1 MLRRIAPALFVLL
14 WSSGFLGTKVGAQ
27 HAEPFTLIGL
37 RFLLVLLLL
46 VPMAAWRGGW
56 HRLPWRQR
64 RDAMIVGGLT
74 HGGYIAGC
82 ASAMKA
88 GMPAGVVALV
98 TSLQPVLTAVLA
110 GPLLGEWLGARAW
123 AGLALGL
130 AGACLIIGPKL
141 DLSHAAGAAVG
152 LTPFAVA
159 SAVGGLVAITLG
171 TLYQKRHGASVGLLD
186 GAVWQYVGALAVS
199 ATGSVL
205 FETRAID
212 WTPAFVAALAWLVVV
227 ISIGAISLLMLLI
240 RDNAV
245 SRVSALFYLT
255 PATTALMAYGFM
267 GETLTLVQ
275 LGGMLVAMVAVLLI
289 AGKGRV

>member
-14 WSSGFLGTKVGAQ
+14 WSSGFLGTKVGAR

-37 RFLLVLLLL
+37 RFLLVLMLL

-64 RDAMIVGGLT
+64 RDAMIVGALT
-74 HGGYIAGC
+74 HGGYVAGC

-110 GPLLGEWLGARAW
+110 GPLLGEWLGYRAW

-130 AGACLIIGPKL
+130 VGAGLIIGPKL
-141 DLSHAAGAAVG
+141 DLHAAAAGGGG
-152 LTPFAVA
+152 LTPAAIVA
-159 SAVGGLVAITLG
+159 GVGALVAITLG
-171 TLYQKRHGASVGLLD
+171 TLYQKRHGSGVGLLD
-186 GAVWQYVGALAVS
+186 GAVWQYVGALALA
-199 ATGSVL
+199 ATGAGL

-255 PATTALMAYGFM
+255 PATTALMAYALM

-275 LGGMLVAMVAVLLI
+275 VAGMLVAMVAVLLI
-289 AGKGRV
+289 AGR